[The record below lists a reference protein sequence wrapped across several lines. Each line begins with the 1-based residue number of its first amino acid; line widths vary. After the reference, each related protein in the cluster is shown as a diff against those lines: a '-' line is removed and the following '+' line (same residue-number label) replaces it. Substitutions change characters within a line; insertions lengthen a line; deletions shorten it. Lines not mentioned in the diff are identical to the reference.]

1 VLTLAKEILAVRNL
15 EIPKNVEIKLE
26 GNKVIVKGSKGQL
39 EKDFSHMKGISMEI
53 KDNNLI
59 VQAFFADAKKKAAV
73 GTVIAH
79 VKNMITGVTKG
90 FRYKL
95 KIIYSHYPISVKK
108 DGNKLIIS
116 NFIGE
121 KSPRYAIILPG
132 VNVKIQGTDIILEGN
147 DIEKVS
153 QTAAN
158 IELATKIS
166 DFDRRKFM
174 DGIYIYS
181 REVIE

>member
-1 VLTLAKEILAVRNL
+1 LAKEILAVRNL

-79 VKNMITGVTKG
+79 VKNMITAVSYTH
-90 FRYKL
+90 L
-95 KIIYSHYPISVKK
+95 TLPT
-108 DGNKLIIS
+108 
-116 NFIGE
+116 
-121 KSPRYAIILPG
+121 ILR
-132 VNVKIQGTDIILEGN
+132 V
-147 DIEKVS
+147 
-153 QTAAN
+153 
-158 IELATKIS
+158 
-166 DFDRRKFM
+166 
-174 DGIYIYS
+174 
-181 REVIE
+181 